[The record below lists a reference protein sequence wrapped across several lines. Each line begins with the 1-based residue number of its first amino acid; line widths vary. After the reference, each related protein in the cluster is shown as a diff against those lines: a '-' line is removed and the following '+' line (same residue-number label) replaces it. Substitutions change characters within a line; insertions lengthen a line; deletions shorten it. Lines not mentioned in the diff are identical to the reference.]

1 MYIVL
6 IAITIELMSLFYII
20 RRQFNRALI
29 DIREIM
35 YKLYNS
41 SEQNRELQGD
51 VESLS
56 SDMAHYYKDLS
67 RDIDDLKTS
76 IMYEFREVND
86 RIDDLHVT
94 E

>member
-1 MYIVL
+1 MRIVL
-6 IAITIELMSLFYII
+6 IVITIELMSLFYII
-20 RRQFNRALI
+20 RRQFNKAMF

-35 YKLYNS
+35 YRIYNS
-41 SEQNRELQGD
+41 SEQNKEFKGD

-56 SDMAHYYKDLS
+56 SDMAHHYEDLS
-67 RDIDDLKTS
+67 KDIDELKT
-76 IMYEFREVND
+76 MMMDEFREVND